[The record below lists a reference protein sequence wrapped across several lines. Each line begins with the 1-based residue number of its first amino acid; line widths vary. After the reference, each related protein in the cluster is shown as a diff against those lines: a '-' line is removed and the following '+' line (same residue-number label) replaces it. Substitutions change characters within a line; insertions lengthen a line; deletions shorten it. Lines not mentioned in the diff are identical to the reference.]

1 MEGVPSTGLYDQAG
15 STRGLFFFTGM
26 TLESILDGRNV
37 LNALSQV
44 VGNGG
49 APGVDGMKT
58 EEVTSYVM
66 EHWRELQKE
75 IQEGRYRPQA
85 VRRVEIPKPNGGV
98 RQLGIPT
105 VLDRVLQQS
114 IAQELDKMY
123 DQTFSEYSY
132 GFRKGRSAH
141 EAIEQAL
148 KYLNEGRHYVVE
160 IDLEKFFDR
169 VNHDKLM
176 FGLSLR
182 IGDKRVLKLIR
193 HYLQAGTM
201 EHGVTTRNE
210 EGTPQ
215 GGNLS
220 PILSNI
226 VLDRLDKELEKR
238 GHKFVRYADDIS
250 IFVSS
255 RRAGERVL
263 EGCTEWIEKEL
274 KLKVNREKSGV
285 REVSKAQILG
295 FGFYYGSG
303 GVIEARISHKA
314 FSRLTTKL
322 KDLTRRSWSIS
333 MADRLSKITQAT
345 RGWANYFGIA
355 HGKKRLVRIDEWLR
369 SRLRMCI
376 WKQWKRV
383 KTRYKALRQLNIP
396 HEQAYMWANT
406 RKGYWRI
413 AHSPIL
419 TLAITI
425 PRLKE
430 RGYIPLMEL
439 YTHKR
444 NTLTNRRDTRTVRPV
459 V

>member
-1 MEGVPSTGLYDQAG
+1 MDYTTKQDRREE
-15 STRGLFFFTGM
+15 LFFRTGM

-58 EEVTSYVM
+58 DEVKSYILD
-66 EHWRELQKE
+66 HWGDLQKE
-75 IQEGRYRPQA
+75 ILEGRYRPQA

-114 IAQELDKMY
+114 IAQELDKLY
-123 DQTFSEYSY
+123 DGTFSVYSY
-132 GFRKGRSAH
+132 GFRKGKSAH
-141 EAIEQAL
+141 DAIEQAL
-148 KYLNEGRHYVVE
+148 NYLNEGRHYVVE

-182 IGDKRVLKLIR
+182 IADKRVLKLIR

-201 EHGVTTRNE
+201 ENGVIRRNE

-263 EGCTEWIEKEL
+263 EGCIAWIEKEL

-303 GVIEARISHKA
+303 GVIEARISHK
-314 FSRLTTKL
+314 SYNRLSTKL

-333 MADRLSKITQAT
+333 MAERLGRITQVT
-345 RGWANYFGIA
+345 RGWVNYFGIA
-355 HGKKRLVRIDEWLR
+355 RGKSRLLRLDEWLR

-376 WKQWKRV
+376 WKQWKKV
-383 KTRYKALRQLNIP
+383 KTRYKSLRQLSVP

-406 RKGYWRI
+406 RKGYWRT

-419 TLAITI
+419 TLTITI

-444 NTLTNRRDTRTVRPV
+444 NTLTNRRDTRPVRPV

>member
-1 MEGVPSTGLYDQAG
+1 M
-15 STRGLFFFTGM
+15 
-26 TLESILDGRNV
+26 
-37 LNALSQV
+37 
-44 VGNGG
+44 
-49 APGVDGMKT
+49 DGMKT
-58 EEVTSYVM
+58 DEVKSYILD
-66 EHWRELQKE
+66 HWGDLQKE
-75 IQEGRYRPQA
+75 ILEGRYRPQA
-85 VRRVEIPKPNGGV
+85 VRRVEIPKPNGGI
-98 RQLGIPT
+98 RKLGIPT

-114 IAQELDKMY
+114 IAQELDKLY
-123 DQTFSEYSY
+123 DGTFSVYSY
-132 GFRKGRSAH
+132 GFRKGKSAH
-141 EAIEQAL
+141 DAIEQAL

-182 IGDKRVLKLIR
+182 IADKRVLKLIR

-201 EHGVTTRNE
+201 ENGVIRRNE

-250 IFVSS
+250 IFVGS

-263 EGCTEWIEKEL
+263 EGCIAWIEKEL

-303 GVIEARISHKA
+303 GLIEARISNK
-314 FSRLTTKL
+314 SYNRLTTKL
-322 KDLTRRSWSIS
+322 KDLTSRSWSIS
-333 MADRLSKITQAT
+333 MTERLGRITQVT
-345 RGWANYFGIA
+345 RGWVNYFGIA
-355 HGKKRLVRIDEWLR
+355 RGKSRLLRLDEWLR

-376 WKQWKRV
+376 WKQWKKV
-383 KTRYKALRQLNIP
+383 KTRYKSLRQLSVP

-406 RKGYWRI
+406 RKGYWRT

-419 TLAITI
+419 TLTITI

-444 NTLTNRRDTRTVRPV
+444 NTLTNRRDTRPVRPV

>member
-1 MEGVPSTGLYDQAG
+1 
-15 STRGLFFFTGM
+15 M
-26 TLESILDGRNV
+26 TLESILDGRNI

-44 VGNGG
+44 VRNGG

-58 EEVTSYVM
+58 EEVTSHVM

-75 IQEGRYRPQA
+75 ILEGRYRPQA

-114 IAQELDKMY
+114 IAQELDKLY
-123 DQTFSEYSY
+123 DNTFSEYSY

-141 EAIEQAL
+141 DAIEQAL

-182 IGDKRVLKLIR
+182 IADKRVLKLIR

-201 EHGVTTRNE
+201 EHGVIRRNE

-250 IFVSS
+250 IFVGS

-263 EGCTEWIEKEL
+263 EGCTAWIEKEL
-274 KLKVNREKSGV
+274 KLKVNREKSGI
-285 REVSKAQILG
+285 RELNKAQILG

-303 GVIEARISHKA
+303 GSIEARISNKS
-314 FSRLTTKL
+314 FSRLKTKL
-322 KDLTRRSWSIS
+322 QDLTRRSWSIS
-333 MADRLSKITQAT
+333 MAERLGKITQVT
-345 RGWANYFGIA
+345 RGWINYFGIA
-355 HGKKRLVRIDEWLR
+355 HGKTRLMRIDEWLR

-383 KTRYKALRQLNIP
+383 KTRYKSLRQLNIP

-419 TLAITI
+419 TLTISI

>member
-1 MEGVPSTGLYDQAG
+1 
-15 STRGLFFFTGM
+15 M

-44 VGNGG
+44 VGNSG

-58 EEVTSYVM
+58 DEVTSYVM

-75 IQEGRYRPQA
+75 ILEGRYRPQA

-114 IAQELDKMY
+114 IAQELDKLY
-123 DQTFSEYSY
+123 DNTFSEYSY

-141 EAIEQAL
+141 GAIEQAL

-201 EHGVTTRNE
+201 KHGVITRNE

-250 IFVSS
+250 IFVGS

-285 REVSKAQILG
+285 REVGKAQILG

-303 GVIEARISHKA
+303 GTIEARISSKS

-322 KDLTRRSWSIS
+322 KDLTRRS
-333 MADRLSKITQAT
+333 
-345 RGWANYFGIA
+345 
-355 HGKKRLVRIDEWLR
+355 
-369 SRLRMCI
+369 
-376 WKQWKRV
+376 
-383 KTRYKALRQLNIP
+383 
-396 HEQAYMWANT
+396 
-406 RKGYWRI
+406 
-413 AHSPIL
+413 
-419 TLAITI
+419 
-425 PRLKE
+425 
-430 RGYIPLMEL
+430 
-439 YTHKR
+439 
-444 NTLTNRRDTRTVRPV
+444 
-459 V
+459 

>member
-1 MEGVPSTGLYDQAG
+1 M
-15 STRGLFFFTGM
+15 
-26 TLESILDGRNV
+26 
-37 LNALSQV
+37 
-44 VGNGG
+44 
-49 APGVDGMKT
+49 DGMKT
-58 EEVTSYVM
+58 DEVKSYILD
-66 EHWRELQKE
+66 HWGDLQKE
-75 IQEGRYRPQA
+75 ILEGRYRPQA
-85 VRRVEIPKPNGGV
+85 VRRVEIPKPNGGI
-98 RQLGIPT
+98 RELGIPT

-114 IAQELDKMY
+114 IAQELDKLY
-123 DQTFSEYSY
+123 DGTFSVYSY

-141 EAIEQAL
+141 DAIEQAL

-160 IDLEKFFDR
+160 IDVEKFFDR

-182 IGDKRVLKLIR
+182 VADKRVLKLIR
-193 HYLQAGTM
+193 HYLQAGAM
-201 EHGVTTRNE
+201 ENGVIRRNA

-250 IFVSS
+250 IFVGS

-263 EGCTEWIEKEL
+263 EGCIAWIEKEL

-303 GVIEARISHKA
+303 GVIEARISNK
-314 FSRLTTKL
+314 SYNRLTTKL

-333 MADRLSKITQAT
+333 MAERLGRITQVT
-345 RGWANYFGIA
+345 RGWVNYFGIA
-355 HGKKRLVRIDEWLR
+355 RGKSRLLRLDEWLR

-376 WKQWKRV
+376 WKQWKKV
-383 KTRYKALRQLNIP
+383 KTRYKSLRQLSVP

-406 RKGYWRI
+406 RKGYWRT
-413 AHSPIL
+413 AHSPTL
-419 TLAITI
+419 TLTITI

-444 NTLTNRRDTRTVRPV
+444 NTLTNRRDTRPVRPV